1 VDAAHIRRPLGA
13 VLLDEGLLTADQLR
27 RALAEQE
34 QVGRPLGQV
43 IVELGFASAPAIAL
57 ALADQKGGF
66 YRSEHGV
73 SIGFGRGDVTLAE
86 AVSTPSLSVVP
97 PPVSTHAAPK
107 RKTTP
112 KPAAPPQQVPAQQAA
127 PPQIAPPQI
136 APPQIAPPQIAPPQI
151 APPQAAAP
159 ARAEIDP
166 VPELLTRLVER
177 EVELHAL
184 RAELAKVNADLEQ
197 ARQVAALQA
206 ERYG

>member
-127 PPQIAPPQI
+127 PPQIAT
-136 APPQIAPPQIAPPQI
+136 PQI

-166 VPELLTRLVER
+166 VPELLARLVER

>member
-112 KPAAPPQQVPAQQAA
+112 KPAAPPQQVPEQLA
-127 PPQIAPPQI
+127 
-136 APPQIAPPQIAPPQI
+136 APPQIAPPQI

-166 VPELLTRLVER
+166 VPELLARLVER

>member
-136 APPQIAPPQIAPPQI
+136 APPQIAPPQ
-151 APPQAAAP
+151 AAAP

-166 VPELLTRLVER
+166 VPELLARLVER

>member
-127 PPQIAPPQI
+127 Q
-136 APPQIAPPQIAPPQI
+136 PQIAPPQIAPPQI

-166 VPELLTRLVER
+166 VPELLARLVER

>member
-127 PPQIAPPQI
+127 PPQIAQ
-136 APPQIAPPQIAPPQI
+136 PQIAPPQIAPPQI

>member
-136 APPQIAPPQIAPPQI
+136 APPQIAPPQ
-151 APPQAAAP
+151 AAAP

>member
-107 RKTTP
+107 RKATP
-112 KPAAPPQQVPAQQAA
+112 KPAAPPQQVPAQQA
-127 PPQIAPPQI
+127 
-136 APPQIAPPQIAPPQI
+136 APPQIAPPQI

>member
-107 RKTTP
+107 RKATP

-136 APPQIAPPQIAPPQI
+136 APPQIAPPQ
-151 APPQAAAP
+151 AAAP

-166 VPELLTRLVER
+166 VPELLARLVER

>member
-136 APPQIAPPQIAPPQI
+136 APPQ
-151 APPQAAAP
+151 AAAP

>member
-136 APPQIAPPQIAPPQI
+136 APPQ
-151 APPQAAAP
+151 AAAP

-166 VPELLTRLVER
+166 VPELLARLVER

-197 ARQVAALQA
+197 ARQVAALQS

>member
-136 APPQIAPPQIAPPQI
+136 APPQ
-151 APPQAAAP
+151 AAAP

-166 VPELLTRLVER
+166 VPELLARLVER